1 MKAHAEAKAARL
13 RNAREAELLRWM
25 KRAAKHAEFSQ
36 IKPCTS
42 NVELEALRDAH
53 EDDKDYAKALRDQIR
68 VRVHIS
74 GFAQKR
80 LPEIGGGG
88 NLAEEAAELLRLEAE
103 LPEMLE
109 TLLPVQ
115 VTAPQPYP
123 VRARH
128 WHRRLSPSPLTKSTS
143 CA

>member
-1 MKAHAEAKAARL
+1 M
-13 RNAREAELLRWM
+13 N
-25 KRAAKHAEFSQ
+25 RAAKHAEFSK
-36 IKPCTS
+36 IRPCMSTA
-42 NVELEALRDAH
+42 ELKALRDAH

-68 VRVHIS
+68 VRVHVF

-80 LPEIGGGG
+80 LPKIGGGG

-103 LPEMLE
+103 LPEMVE

-115 VTAPQPYP
+115 VTASKPPP

-128 WHRRLSPSPLTKSTS
+128 WHRRLSPSPWTKSTS

>member
-1 MKAHAEAKAARL
+1 M
-13 RNAREAELLRWM
+13 N
-25 KRAAKHAEFSQ
+25 RAAKHAEFSK
-36 IKPCTS
+36 IRPCMSTA
-42 NVELEALRDAH
+42 ELKALRDAH

-68 VRVHIS
+68 VRVHVF

-80 LPEIGGGG
+80 LPKIGGGG

-103 LPEMLE
+103 LPEMVE

-115 VTAPQPYP
+115 VTASKPSP

-128 WHRRLSPSPLTKSTS
+128 WHRRLSPSP
-143 CA
+143 

>member
-1 MKAHAEAKAARL
+1 M
-13 RNAREAELLRWM
+13 N
-25 KRAAKHAEFSQ
+25 RAAKHAEFSK
-36 IKPCTS
+36 IRPCMSTA
-42 NVELEALRDAH
+42 ELKALRDAH
-53 EDDKDYAKALRDQIR
+53 EDEKDYAKALRDQIR
-68 VRVHIS
+68 VRVHVF

-80 LPEIGGGG
+80 LPKIGGGG

-103 LPEMLE
+103 LPEMVE

-115 VTAPQPYP
+115 VTAPQPPP

-128 WHRRLSPSPLTKSTS
+128 WHRRLSPSPWTKSTS